1 MESLFKSLDTIIE
14 FLNQIKTLT
23 DNQATV
29 LLSNTSTVE
38 EENNMLDLL
47 EQMADYKEELTINLK
62 KEEEIFQRLYD
73 KSKSNLREQKE
84 IERLQERVGYLL
96 KLQNLIVEEE
106 QKNLL
111 LMQSRSKQRIDKVT
125 LPINNSK
132 VAEAYRKQQT
142 KT

>member
-62 KEEEIFQRLYD
+62 KEEEFF
-73 KSKSNLREQKE
+73 N
-84 IERLQERVGYLL
+84 GYMIRA
-96 KLQNLIVEEE
+96 NLI
-106 QKNLL
+106 
-111 LMQSRSKQRIDKVT
+111 
-125 LPINNSK
+125 
-132 VAEAYRKQQT
+132 
-142 KT
+142 

>member
-62 KEEEIFQRLYD
+62 KEEEIFQQLYD
-73 KSKSNLREQKE
+73 KNKSNLREQKE

>member
-62 KEEEIFQRLYD
+62 KKKKFF
-73 KSKSNLREQKE
+73 N
-84 IERLQERVGYLL
+84 GYMIRA
-96 KLQNLIVEEE
+96 NLI
-106 QKNLL
+106 
-111 LMQSRSKQRIDKVT
+111 
-125 LPINNSK
+125 
-132 VAEAYRKQQT
+132 
-142 KT
+142 